1 MTPSAQREDLLRGTL
16 RVGRVGGVAVRLH
29 WSVFV
34 LLLLVVWMISS
45 ATLPAAYP
53 DRAPWAYALAGLV
66 AALLLLLGVLAHEV
80 SHAVVAQHYGVQVDS
95 ITLWMFGGL
104 AQLGRESPDP
114 DTDLK
119 VAGVGPLVS
128 LLLGGLFG
136 MLALGLSAAGLGGL
150 PVGTVAWLAGINVLL
165 AGFNMIPAAPL
176 DGGRVLRALLWKRSG
191 DRERAAAA
199 ATRTGR
205 VLGMLLA
212 AVGLTTF
219 LLTGRVDAL
228 WLAVIGWF
236 IAGAAAAEQQAAG
249 LHALAGVRVGDVMTY
264 QPDVVPPEITVAE
277 FVDTYLFRSHHTTF
291 PLVVDDRVVGLLTM
305 RRIKAVAAPL
315 RAATTLGEIACPLRE
330 VCTTTPEEPLVDLL
344 PRLNA
349 SKDHRA
355 LVMTAG
361 ELVGVVSPIDVSR
374 AAERAALIG
383 ELRTHH

>member
-1 MTPSAQREDLLRGTL
+1 
-16 RVGRVGGVAVRLH
+16 VAVRLH